1 MSSGEI
7 SIMRNKTKHTTYISK
22 GAGGETVITPIAVVL
37 DDVTVPDTLTSWV
50 LCHVEVLK

>member
-7 SIMRNKTKHTTYISK
+7 SLMRNKTKHISK
-22 GAGGETVITPIAVVL
+22 GAGGETFITPIAVVL